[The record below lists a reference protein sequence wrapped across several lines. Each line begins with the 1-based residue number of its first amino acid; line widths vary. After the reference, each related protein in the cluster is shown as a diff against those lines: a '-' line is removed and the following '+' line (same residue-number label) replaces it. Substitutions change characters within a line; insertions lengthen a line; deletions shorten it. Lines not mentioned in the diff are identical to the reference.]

1 MSLLRLGNKETVASL
16 LASSLLFFLKLL
28 TLMEGSCKV
37 MRQPWGETHMSELGS
52 RLHRPAIT
60 TSVIRNKIL

>member
-28 TLMEGSCKV
+28 NVDG
-37 MRQPWGETHMSELGS
+37 RQLQSHEAALG
-52 RLHRPAIT
+52 RDPHE
-60 TSVIRNKIL
+60 